1 MRENANSLRTPG
13 GGGYG
18 QNIAAGTQAGD
29 IASVLSNGF
38 YNGEEPHYPSDYGNN
53 NPDMSQF
60 ETWGHFSQMVWAKTE
75 SVGCYTHTC
84 TPPGASVLD
93 CKPDGTPYLAN
104 TTCKQMGGIPEAQ
117 IFTVCN
123 YYPAGRFFTAQSCYY
138 RQLLR
143 KRLGNYAG
151 EYSNVKAPKGA
162 PTVAMTKNGVVGL

>member
-1 MRENANSLRTPG
+1 MSYADVHVRKIADSLRTPG

-75 SVGCYTHTC
+75 SVGCYTYTC

-93 CKPDGTPYLAN
+93 CKPDGTPYLAK

-123 YYPAGRFFTAQSCYY
+123 YYPAGRFFT
-138 RQLLR
+138 
-143 KRLGNYAG
+143 
-151 EYSNVKAPKGA
+151 V
-162 PTVAMTKNGVVGL
+162 